1 LLVAHWLSGLIMRFQ
16 PPLPID
22 LGIDIAPDWRV
33 LLFTFATAVVTGIAF
48 GLVPALRSSR
58 PDLVSGLRDA
68 GHDGGGRPRRVELRD
83 ALVVSQVAFSLLLLV
98 VGALMARSLGAAAH
112 VDLGYDAARTA
123 HLSVSLDMNG
133 YNNEDGGAL
142 IEAGKQRLLAL
153 PDVHAVGLASRA
165 PQSLNNNGFGLFID
179 GHPAT
184 LADRPIILDGASVD
198 DGYFGA
204 LGLRIVAGRGIEH
217 ADREPR
223 RRVAVVTEAMARSL
237 WPGEEAV
244 GREFRTSRGGEPWRV
259 VGVVQDYK
267 VNTPGEAPKPYLHIP
282 LPLHVTH
289 AAFLVRTGSSA
300 AGLVPDLA
308 RELRVLDPELVFLD
322 RGTLSDA
329 VDVRIFPVRA
339 GAWLIGA
346 SGVLALLLA
355 AIGLYGVIAFS
366 VSRRVREIGIRK
378 ALGAETRSVVG
389 MVVRR
394 GLILVAAGGVFG
406 ALLAVAGASALRGV
420 LYVGAF
426 DPVSFAAAFG
436 ALLLVAAAANWVPAW
451 RASRVDP
458 MVALRD
464 G

>member
-1 LLVAHWLSGLIMRFQ
+1 
-16 PPLPID
+16 
-22 LGIDIAPDWRV
+22 
-33 LLFTFATAVVTGIAF
+33 
-48 GLVPALRSSR
+48 
-58 PDLVSGLRDA
+58 
-68 GHDGGGRPRRVELRD
+68 
-83 ALVVSQVAFSLLLLV
+83 
-98 VGALMARSLGAAAH
+98 
-112 VDLGYDAARTA
+112 
-123 HLSVSLDMNG
+123 
-133 YNNEDGGAL
+133 
-142 IEAGKQRLLAL
+142 
-153 PDVHAVGLASRA
+153 
-165 PQSLNNNGFGLFID
+165 
-179 GHPAT
+179 
-184 LADRPIILDGASVD
+184 
-198 DGYFGA
+198 
-204 LGLRIVAGRGIEH
+204 
-217 ADREPR
+217 
-223 RRVAVVTEAMARSL
+223 
-237 WPGEEAV
+237 
-244 GREFRTSRGGEPWRV
+244 
-259 VGVVQDYK
+259 
-267 VNTPGEAPKPYLHIP
+267 
-282 LPLHVTH
+282 
-289 AAFLVRTGSSA
+289 VRTGSSA